1 MANVGSKAQLASR
14 LERFLREKNFEAH
27 PFIPSHEDCLL
38 PFAAFDAKYEAM
50 TVLEI
55 GAVEKVV
62 AGLL

>member
-1 MANVGSKAQLASR
+1 MASR

-27 PFIPSHEDCLL
+27 PFIPSHADTLL
-38 PFAAFDAKYEAM
+38 PFAEFDAKYQAM

-55 GAVEKVV
+55 SAVEKVV